1 MYCVDSRTLLSIFA
15 IAIACALSAAA
26 GDVPAP
32 KPIPEIYQEYRDYKP
47 SFLNYFPKDKKGEW
61 GNPMGVPA
69 EGWYKDPDE
78 MKLSSE
84 PSFFTLS
91 SAIGLCMDDE
101 MDGYVKVAKGYEAAG
116 NYR

>member
-1 MYCVDSRTLLSIFA
+1 MRRSIVLIFIFA
-15 IAIACALSAAA
+15 IIALHAAA

-32 KPIPEIYQEYRDYKP
+32 KPIAEIYQEYKDYRP

-61 GNPMGVPA
+61 GNPMGVPN
-69 EGWYKDPDE
+69 EGWYKDRDE

-91 SAIGLCMDDE
+91 TGIGLCMDDA
-101 MDGYVKVAKGYEAAG
+101 MDSYVKVAKGYEAAG
-116 NYR
+116 NYW